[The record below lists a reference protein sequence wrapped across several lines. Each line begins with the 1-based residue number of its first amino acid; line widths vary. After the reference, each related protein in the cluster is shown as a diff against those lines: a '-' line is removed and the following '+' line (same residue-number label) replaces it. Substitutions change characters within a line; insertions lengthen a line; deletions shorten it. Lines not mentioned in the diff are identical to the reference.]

1 MSQQSIWFKK
11 DISPDQVNVRG
22 RKTLVEHIDIQITE
36 VGSDFLK
43 GDMPVDERTV
53 QPLGLLHGGASCVL
67 AESLGSIAANMVL
80 DNSKFVAVGQS
91 INASHVRSARDGR
104 VTGVAKALHLG
115 RTSQV
120 WEIMITDKEDK
131 LVCVSRLTMAVIEK
145 R

>member
-104 VTGVAKALHLG
+104 VTGIAKALHLG

>member
-1 MSQQSIWFKK
+1 MSQQSVWFKK

-22 RKTLVEHIDIQITE
+22 RKTLVEHLDIQITE
-36 VGSDFLK
+36 VGNDFLK

-120 WEIMITDKEDK
+120 WEIMITDKDDK

>member
-1 MSQQSIWFKK
+1 MSEQIIWFHKN
-11 DISPDQVNVRG
+11 IQPEQVNVRG
-22 RKTLVEHIDIQITE
+22 RKTLVEHLDIQITE
-36 VGSDFLK
+36 VGPDFLK

-104 VTGVAKALHLG
+104 VTGIAKAIHLG

-120 WEIMITDKEDK
+120 WEILITDKDEK
-131 LVCVSRLTMAVIEK
+131 LVCISRLTMAVIEK